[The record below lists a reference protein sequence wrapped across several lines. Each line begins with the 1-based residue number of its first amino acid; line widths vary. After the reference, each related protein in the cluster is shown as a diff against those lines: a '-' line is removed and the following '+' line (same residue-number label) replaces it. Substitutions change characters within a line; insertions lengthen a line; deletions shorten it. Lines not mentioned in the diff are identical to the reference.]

1 MSHHSLLSNKKIEI
15 YLIQHI
21 KCSNTVK
28 EKIEMSS
35 QPSQPCEPCEPPK
48 KSEKQL
54 ALVESLMQHI
64 ESFQSGAANEMTYL
78 SAMNALRDLHA
89 YVKKTEKIQE
99 AAQKSAVLITIDG
112 EEFFVEDYQDARIAI
127 RFSDNYAFSSDTGDF
142 VGVWNEATR
151 TLVELSLD
159 DEE

>member
-1 MSHHSLLSNKKIEI
+1 
-15 YLIQHI
+15 
-21 KCSNTVK
+21 
-28 EKIEMSS
+28 MSS
-35 QPSQPCEPCEPPK
+35 QPSQQQ
-48 KSEKQL
+48 KQL

-64 ESFQSGAANEMTYL
+64 DSFQSGAANEMTYL

-89 YVKKTEKIQE
+89 YVKKTEKMQE

-112 EEFFVEDYQDARIAI
+112 EEFFVEEYQDVRIAI

-151 TLVELSLD
+151 TLTELSLD
-159 DEE
+159 DEQ

>member
-1 MSHHSLLSNKKIEI
+1 
-15 YLIQHI
+15 
-21 KCSNTVK
+21 
-28 EKIEMSS
+28 MSS
-35 QPSQPCEPCEPPK
+35 QPSQPPQQQET
-48 KSEKQL
+48 QL

-64 ESFQSGAANEMTYL
+64 ETFQSGAANEMTYL

-99 AAQKSAVLITIDG
+99 ATKNSAVLITIDG

-142 VGVWNEATR
+142 VGVWNEETR
-151 TLVELSLD
+151 TLVELPLD
-159 DEE
+159 DEEWGGRSESISHSIHVQDNIEPQQSREINRNSKGNK

>member
-1 MSHHSLLSNKKIEI
+1 
-15 YLIQHI
+15 
-21 KCSNTVK
+21 
-28 EKIEMSS
+28 MSS
-35 QPSQPCEPCEPPK
+35 QPSQSSQSSQSSH
-48 KSEKQL
+48 KSETHL

-64 ESFQSGAANEMTYL
+64 ETFQSGAANEMTYL

-89 YVKKTEKIQE
+89 YVKKREKIQE
-99 AAQKSAVLITIDG
+99 AAQKSAVIITIDD

-151 TLVELSLD
+151 TLAELSLD

>member
-1 MSHHSLLSNKKIEI
+1 MSSQPS
-15 YLIQHI
+15 QP
-21 KCSNTVK
+21 SQ
-28 EKIEMSS
+28 SSQPS

-89 YVKKTEKIQE
+89 YVKKAEKMQE
-99 AAQKSAVLITIDG
+99 AAILLITIDG
-112 EEFFVEDYQDARIAI
+112 EEFFVEEYQDVRIAI

-142 VGVWNEATR
+142 VGVWNEETR
-151 TLVELSLD
+151 TLTELSLD
-159 DEE
+159 DEQ

>member
-1 MSHHSLLSNKKIEI
+1 
-15 YLIQHI
+15 
-21 KCSNTVK
+21 
-28 EKIEMSS
+28 MSS
-35 QPSQPCEPCEPPK
+35 QPPQPPQQQET
-48 KSEKQL
+48 QL

-64 ESFQSGAANEMTYL
+64 ETFQSGAANEMTYL

-99 AAQKSAVLITIDG
+99 ATKNSAVLITIDG

-142 VGVWNEATR
+142 VGVWNEETR
-151 TLVELSLD
+151 TLVEIQLD

>member
-1 MSHHSLLSNKKIEI
+1 MSSQSS
-15 YLIQHI
+15 QP
-21 KCSNTVK
+21 
-28 EKIEMSS
+28 S

-54 ALVESLMQHI
+54 ALVELLMQHI

-89 YVKKTEKIQE
+89 YVKKAEKMQE
-99 AAQKSAVLITIDG
+99 AAILLVTIDG
-112 EEFFVEDYQDARIAI
+112 EEFFVEEYQDVRIAI

-142 VGVWNEATR
+142 IGVWNEETR
-151 TLVELSLD
+151 TLTELTLD
-159 DEE
+159 DEQ

>member
-1 MSHHSLLSNKKIEI
+1 
-15 YLIQHI
+15 
-21 KCSNTVK
+21 
-28 EKIEMSS
+28 MSS
-35 QPSQPCEPCEPPK
+35 QPSQPSQPSQQKET
-48 KSEKQL
+48 QL

-64 ESFQSGAANEMTYL
+64 ESFQSGAANEMTYI
-78 SAMNALRDLHA
+78 SAMNALRDLHV

-99 AAQKSAVLITIDG
+99 ATQKSAVLITIDG

-151 TLVELSLD
+151 TLMEA